1 MSETKKEILI
11 IDDEVD
17 FRLLLAEVFVEQ
29 GYKVTTAKNGI
40 EALKHIR
47 ESANFPDL
55 ITLDIDMP
63 IQDGMKFREEI
74 LKINPDAPLIMISG
88 FIPRQKKLKGIR
100 AYLTKPLD
108 KQELLSV
115 IENHQH
121 HWRPH
126 GDPNISAQ

>member
-29 GYKVTTAKNGI
+29 GYKVTTAKNGV
-40 EALKHIR
+40 EALEHIR
-47 ESANFPDL
+47 HAARFPDL
-55 ITLDIDMP
+55 ITVDVNMP
-63 IQDGMKFREEI
+63 VQDGMKFREEV

-88 FIPRQKKLKGIR
+88 FMPNQKKLNGVR

-108 KQELLSV
+108 KQELIDV
-115 IENHQH
+115 IENHKYH
-121 HWRPH
+121 
-126 GDPNISAQ
+126 SSSL